1 MSCTH
6 DCGCTPEIRDARTD
20 EWVQIA
26 PESARAAT
34 LTPERPV
41 KAPGQDGDLLLTR
54 GTVVEADWPTESRL
68 LHYVDE
74 GGYQLTAEDVGNGSP
89 YSWGD
94 ARIVRVLTEEKPA
107 QEPAL
112 PRQIAPE
119 DVRVGM
125 VVERR
130 KGEAAHRDRVQQIDG
145 VGAYDDALWVPG
157 NADGG
162 WALWLVEDAP
172 EPVDPDAEATDADT
186 EDAVYLSGPM
196 TGLPDFNRPAFHAAA
211 AALRAQ
217 GYVVINPAEVD
228 LGLDATWVDYMRIHL
243 AEIARRVTQVF
254 VLPGWE
260 SSRGAQLEVHVA
272 RSLELPV
279 VPVPEPVDPDAAVIE
294 AITAAYRR
302 SPECSTDS
310 VFGEAMLDHLR
321 AQGAWRSAPPRHPA
335 SRSATSRSGFDVTA
349 RAEQ

>member
-26 PESARAAT
+26 PESARPAT
-34 LTPERPV
+34 LTPEQPV

-94 ARIVRVLTEEKPA
+94 GRIVRVLTEDKPT
-107 QEPAL
+107 QEPVL
-112 PRQIAPE
+112 PRRIKPE

-130 KGEAAHRDRVQQIDG
+130 KDDAAMRDRVHLIDNALIG
-145 VGAYDDALWVPG
+145 LTGFCLWMPEYADVGWS
-157 NADGG
+157 
-162 WALWLVEDAP
+162 LWLIEDAP
-172 EPVDPDAEATDADT
+172 EPVDPDAEALDQMAQAMANLDGSDDAD
-186 EDAVYLSGPM
+186 EWVPWAEVALD
-196 TGLPDFNRPAFHAAA
+196 
-211 AALRAQ
+211 ALR
-217 GYVVINPAEVD
+217 E
-228 LGLDATWVDYMRIHL
+228 TH
-243 AEIARRVTQVF
+243 
-254 VLPGWE
+254 
-260 SSRGAQLEVHVA
+260 
-272 RSLELPV
+272 
-279 VPVPEPVDPDAAVIE
+279 
-294 AITAAYRR
+294 
-302 SPECSTDS
+302 
-310 VFGEAMLDHLR
+310 
-321 AQGAWRSAPPRHPA
+321 
-335 SRSATSRSGFDVTA
+335 DVTP